1 MFSGGSKGK
10 LGKTG
15 LTLHVFSKIII
26 SNAGFEDAYAAR
38 GHIKDINLIAIF
50 PSYRNQSIFFH
61 RKPTTCF
68 LHNGSI
74 DLK

>member
-26 SNAGFEDAYAAR
+26 SNAGFEDAYAAG
-38 GHIKDINLIAIF
+38 GHIKDITLIAIF
-50 PSYRNQSIFFH
+50 PLY
-61 RKPTTCF
+61 
-68 LHNGSI
+68 
-74 DLK
+74 